1 MTEDGI
7 LGIMKRGNTYQV
19 RYASYNPHG
28 MDRPSYQCPDEGTL
42 VALLRRC
49 GMDPWYIHQAGAEL
63 QKGGF
68 AALPIALA
76 EAQIQTYFSPKRAPR
91 VSINADHAGAEE
103 IPMAIILLEEVL
115 MGLDEV
121 KASLEQALTTLD
133 VLVEDLSPT
142 LGEALR
148 TELEQTLRQ
157 PLQGRLA
164 ALEELQA
171 AVDAMAV

>member
-1 MTEDGI
+1 
-7 LGIMKRGNTYQV
+7 
-19 RYASYNPHG
+19 
-28 MDRPSYQCPDEGTL
+28 
-42 VALLRRC
+42 
-49 GMDPWYIHQAGAEL
+49 
-63 QKGGF
+63 
-68 AALPIALA
+68 
-76 EAQIQTYFSPKRAPR
+76 
-91 VSINADHAGAEE
+91 
-103 IPMAIILLEEVL
+103 MAIILIEEVL

-121 KASLEQALTTLD
+121 KTSLEQALTTLD

-157 PLQGRLA
+157 PLQERLT

>member
-1 MTEDGI
+1 
-7 LGIMKRGNTYQV
+7 
-19 RYASYNPHG
+19 
-28 MDRPSYQCPDEGTL
+28 
-42 VALLRRC
+42 
-49 GMDPWYIHQAGAEL
+49 
-63 QKGGF
+63 
-68 AALPIALA
+68 
-76 EAQIQTYFSPKRAPR
+76 
-91 VSINADHAGAEE
+91 
-103 IPMAIILLEEVL
+103 MAIILIEEVL

-142 LGEALR
+142 LGETLR

-157 PLQGRLA
+157 PLQERLT

>member
-1 MTEDGI
+1 
-7 LGIMKRGNTYQV
+7 
-19 RYASYNPHG
+19 
-28 MDRPSYQCPDEGTL
+28 
-42 VALLRRC
+42 
-49 GMDPWYIHQAGAEL
+49 
-63 QKGGF
+63 
-68 AALPIALA
+68 
-76 EAQIQTYFSPKRAPR
+76 
-91 VSINADHAGAEE
+91 
-103 IPMAIILLEEVL
+103 MAIILIEEVL

-148 TELEQTLRQ
+148 TEMEQALRQ

-171 AVDAMAV
+171 TVDGMAV